1 MYRKRIL
8 AYTEIIDYKIYINCK
23 YRFRVISG
31 SHILHLPVKSVI
43 VGIKVHYIFDIS
55 FKFFHCLFLL
65 FFTGRGTCTGV
76 FEKPAPLYQ
85 GENISCVGGG
95 IYPNMLCAHPP
106 FQIDGN
112 FGFAAAVAEMLIQSR
127 KGYILLLPALPDE
140 WKDGKVQGMKA
151 QGDIT
156 VDFEWREGRIHRVR
170 LCSSHEQK
178 VTLECNGI
186 SKTVFL
192 KPDRTENM
200 IFD

>member
-8 AYTEIIDYKIYINCK
+8 AYTEIIDYKVYMNCK

-65 FFTGRGTCTGV
+65 FFTGRGTCTGA
-76 FEKPAPLYQ
+76 FEKTSSVIP
-85 GENISCVGGG
+85 GRKISPVWGGG

-112 FGFAAAVAEMLIQSR
+112 FGFAVAEMLIQSR

>member
-1 MYRKRIL
+1 M
-8 AYTEIIDYKIYINCK
+8 NCK

-55 FKFFHCLFLL
+55 FKSFHCLFLL
-65 FFTGRGTCTGV
+65 FFTGRGTCTGA

-85 GENISCVGGG
+85 GGKYFLCGGG

-156 VDFEWREGRIHRVR
+156 VDFEWREGRIHGVR